1 MKKALLI
8 LLSSSL
14 VLAACAGAVSPP
26 EADNIIG
33 QPVPIS
39 GGGYTDI
46 NVTELETML
55 EDKDFLFVNV
65 HIPEGG
71 NIPNTDLF
79 IPFDEISSNLE
90 LLPQDKNAKI
100 VLYCR
105 SDSMSGIAA
114 EELVGLGYTNIWNL
128 DGGYN
133 AWIDSGLP
141 FE

>member
-1 MKKALLI
+1 MKKSLLVLI
-8 LLSSSL
+8 LSSL
-14 VLAACAGAVSPP
+14 ILVGCGANSPG
-26 EADNIIG
+26 ESQDTIG
-33 QPVPIS
+33 QPVPLP

-46 NVTELETML
+46 SVAELDTML
-55 EDKDFLFVNV
+55 ENKDFLFVNV
-65 HIPEGG
+65 HIPEEG

-79 IPFDEISSNLE
+79 IPFDQISSNLDQ
-90 LLPQDKNAKI
+90 LPEDKDAKI

-105 SDSMSGIAA
+105 SDNMSGTAA

-133 AWIDSGLP
+133 AWIDAGLP